1 MSPPFHHLRY
11 RVFCYATEDPAKVL
25 EALANVVGDVD
36 PDTDAAETHFG
47 APITV
52 YSGEIDTDRRI
63 DEVLRRVAAS
73 LGKDLRAQA
82 GRRLDEDNRLHLR
95 LDKQAAYNGQLIWAR
110 GGDAIAVSGTVEAY
124 PAKREKALA
133 ALEAYL
139 DDVMGRDE
147 EE

>member
-1 MSPPFHHLRY
+1 MSPPFHNLRY
-11 RVFCYATEDPAKVL
+11 RVFCYATEDPSRVL
-25 EALANVVGDVD
+25 AALANVVGDVD
-36 PDTDAAETHFG
+36 PGTDAAETHFG

-52 YSGEIDTDRRI
+52 YSGKIVDSDRI
-63 DEVLRRVAAS
+63 DGLLRDVAAS

-82 GRRLDEDNRLHLR
+82 GKRLDDDNVLHLN
-95 LDKQAAYNGQLIWAR
+95 LDKQAAYNGHLVWAR

-133 ALEAYL
+133 ALEGYL
-139 DDVMGRDE
+139 DDVMEQDE